1 MSDAVLVLEP
11 KNIIDSVT
19 GSQIR
24 QEVGEKLNEGV
35 EIILIDLTH
44 ITFMDSSGLGAMV
57 ATLQGVRAKGAELY
71 LCSLND
77 QIKILMDLTK
87 MNNVFKILPDR
98 SAFDK
103 AIA

>member
-11 KNIIDSVT
+11 KNIIDSVAGT
-19 GSQIR
+19 QIR

-35 EIILIDLTH
+35 KIILIDLTH

-57 ATLQGVRAKGAELY
+57 ATLQGVRAKDAELY

-87 MNNVFKILPDR
+87 MNSVFKILPDR